1 VTRVLAK
8 ADGGSVRVS
17 EAAVAQ
23 IVGGAVSSVDGARLR
38 KGRRRLELELA
49 DGHARAE
56 LEVTVAYGLFL
67 PDVARAVQE
76 RVRDALASMCEVEV
90 DAVDVSVVE
99 LVR

>member
-1 VTRVLAK
+1 MSRVLVK
-8 ADGGSVRVS
+8 ESGGSVRVS

-23 IVGGAVSSVDGARLR
+23 ILGRAVESVDGARLR
-38 KGRRRLELELA
+38 KGRRRLGLELA
-49 DGHARAE
+49 DGRGRAAI
-56 LEVTVAYGLFL
+56 EVTVAYGAFL

-76 RVRDALASMCEVEV
+76 RVADALGRMCDVSV

>member
-1 VTRVLAK
+1 VTRVLA
-8 ADGGSVRVS
+8 AGEDGSVKVS
-17 EAAVAQ
+17 EAALAQ
-23 IVGGAVSSVDGARLR
+23 IVVAAVASVDGARLR
-38 KGRRRLELELA
+38 KGRRRLAVELE

-56 LEVTVAYGLFL
+56 LEVAVAYGSFL

-76 RVRDALASMCEVEV
+76 RVASTLALTCDVEV